1 MKWTFYLLLCSLAAC
16 CRGVAAA
23 DEASPPIL
31 SVPAESMV
39 VVQVFAPEKLA
50 EMAAD
55 PALPPLQQVFGPE
68 KLAEMA
74 ADPAHPLQQA
84 AQNRLRRL
92 QLAYKCSDPTLVHY
106 AVKNAQGEPAFLTE
120 TTPADTIEQLELYL
134 RAERQRMVAKGV
146 APEDMH
152 LYIRGDFSAPWRRV
166 ALLTEAATRA
176 GFEHIIMTYP
186 FHENGDGE

>member
-50 EMAAD
+50 EMAAA
-55 PALPPLQQVFGPE
+55 PALP
-68 KLAEMA
+68 
-74 ADPAHPLQQA
+74 PLQQA
-84 AQNRLRRL
+84 AQNRLRWL
-92 QLAYKCSDPTLVHY
+92 QLRYKCSDPTLVHY
-106 AVKNAQGEPAFLTE
+106 AVKNAQGGPAFLTE

-176 GFEHIIMTYP
+176 GFEHIIMTNP

>member
-39 VVQVFAPEKLA
+39 VV
-50 EMAAD
+50 
-55 PALPPLQQVFGPE
+55 QVFGPE

-134 RAERQRMVAKGV
+134 RAERQRMVAKGGGTGGHASV
-146 APEDMH
+146 
-152 LYIRGDFSAPWRRV
+152 YSQ
-166 ALLTEAATRA
+166 
-176 GFEHIIMTYP
+176 
-186 FHENGDGE
+186 